1 MVSTKNKENYVT
13 LERSFVGATAKSFKY
28 EKLLPP
34 ETFSE
39 HTILKSN

>member
-1 MVSTKNKENYVT
+1 MVSTKTRKT
-13 LERSFVGATAKSFKY
+13 MSLERSFVGATAKSFKY

-34 ETFSE
+34 ETVSE